1 MKFFPMN
8 VRFYSILFLLFVTG
22 LLRLEARANLD
33 EIRKSLASA
42 PENEAKISLLIDASR
57 DVNQDYP
64 AAALE
69 FSEQALALAQ
79 KLRSKDGV
87 VLAYSN
93 IGLVYMNQD
102 KYALA
107 RENLEKAIDLKTKL
121 VKEKPSWKA
130 SIAKDYRLV
139 GICYEKQNQLEKALD
154 NLQRGVSLALETKEL
169 EEIALGY
176 NSIGEVN
183 IAMENYQ
190 GALMAFNRSL
200 PIARQINNRKMVNT
214 IEKNQ
219 ATSYT
224 LLRNY
229 MEKQAVKLEL
239 EEYEVE
245 IETIKDSLEKE
256 QEATQLV
263 VSEKQLLEMTN
274 AQKEAELKA
283 AEADIAARDAALEAK
298 KADERNYLIAA
309 AGGVVVF
316 LMIIIGLI
324 SRSRAKSRHAR
335 EIKTEKE
342 KADNLLLNIL
352 PENVAKELLTTGKVV
367 PVNHDQVTIL
377 FTDFKNFTAI
387 ASKMTPEELVK
398 ELETAF
404 TAFDEIIEKHKLY
417 KIKTIGDAYMAAG
430 NLTTSDPDHAL
441 NAVKAG
447 LEMQEFMD
455 RWIGRKKRRGEE
467 VWELRVGIHTGQVV
481 AGVIGQQRFAFDI
494 WGDAVNTASRM
505 ETSGE
510 AGKVNISAETYA
522 RVKPYGEFED
532 KRTEIVKN
540 KGAVDMY
547 FVKDVIS
554 RAQPAAPQPEVVTT
568 RQKKRWF

>member
-1 MKFFPMN
+1 MN
-8 VRFYSILFLLFVTG
+8 VRLFCLLILLTAASVFQLQG
-22 LLRLEARANLD
+22 RANLD
-33 EIRKSLASA
+33 EIKQGLASA
-42 PENEAKISLLIDASR
+42 PDNEAKISLLIDASR
-57 DVNQDYP
+57 DVNQDHP
-64 AAALE
+64 EEALSFATE
-69 FSEQALALAQ
+69 ALTLAQ
-79 KLRSKDGV
+79 KLRSKEGV

-102 KYALA
+102 KYTLA
-107 RENLEKAIDLKTKL
+107 RDNLEKAIDLKSKL

-130 SIAKDYRLV
+130 SMAKDYRLI

-154 NLQRGVSLALETKEL
+154 NLQKGVSLALEAKEM
-169 EEIALGY
+169 EEIAMGY

-200 PIARQINNRKMVNT
+200 PIARQTNNRKMVNI

-239 EEYEVE
+239 EEFEEE

-263 VSEKQLLEMTN
+263 VSEKQLLEMKN
-274 AQKEAELKA
+274 AQTEAELKA
-283 AEADIAARDAALEAK
+283 AGSEIEARDAALEAK
-298 KADERNYLIAA
+298 KAAEQNYLIGAI
-309 AGGVVVF
+309 GGVVVF

-335 EIKTEKE
+335 EIKAEKE

-352 PENVAKELLTTGKVV
+352 PEKVAKELLTTGKVV

-377 FTDFKNFTAI
+377 FTDFKNFTSI

-404 TAFDEIIEKHKLY
+404 SAFDEIIEKHKLY

-455 RWIGRKKRRGEE
+455 RWIGRKKRRGED
-467 VWELRVGIHTGQVV
+467 VWELRVGIHTGQVI
-481 AGVIGQQRFAFDI
+481 AGVIGQQRFAYDI

-510 AGKVNISAETYA
+510 AGKVNISAETYSRIKA
-522 RVKPYGEFED
+522 FGEFEE

-540 KGAVDMY
+540 KGVVDMY
-547 FVKDVIS
+547 FVKDIIS
-554 RAQPAAPQPEVVTT
+554 KTPKQPLPAEVTPKV
-568 RQKKRWF
+568 KKRWF